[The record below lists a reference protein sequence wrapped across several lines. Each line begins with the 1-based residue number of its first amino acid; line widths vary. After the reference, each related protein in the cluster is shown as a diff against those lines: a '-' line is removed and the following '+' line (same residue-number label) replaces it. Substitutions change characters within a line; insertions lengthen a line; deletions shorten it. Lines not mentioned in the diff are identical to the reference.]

1 MRFAKFTES
10 LGPLPN
16 DAITTTFQVQ
26 KVDDRK
32 FVSVTREGRL
42 HGLALWFDIAFNP
55 MVYDED
61 EASKI
66 QKVE

>member
-1 MRFAKFTES
+1 M
-10 LGPLPN
+10 
-16 DAITTTFQVQ
+16 
-26 KVDDRK
+26 DDRK

-42 HGLALWFDIAFNP
+42 HGLALWFDVAFNP

>member
-1 MRFAKFTES
+1 MRFENCTES
-10 LGPLPN
+10 IWPILN
-16 DAITTTFQVQ
+16 DAKNTTYQVQ

-42 HGLALWFDIAFNP
+42 HGLALWFDVAFNP

-61 EASKI
+61 EACKI

>member
-1 MRFAKFTES
+1 M
-10 LGPLPN
+10 
-16 DAITTTFQVQ
+16 
-26 KVDDRK
+26 DDRK

-42 HGLALWFDIAFNP
+42 HGLALWFDVAFNP

-61 EASKI
+61 EACKI